1 MGQTAHPGR
10 PAGRLPRRRLAPA
23 VALLALLGAGPLLSG
38 CGSPLTSATTT
49 LAGAVDALVVHPD
62 GNTVGG
68 VDGLKLRRG
77 DVVRTGP
84 HGRAELH
91 TRGRVVYTG
100 SQSSVQVVNGAVES
114 LRHGAVVVD
123 AQRGPGVTLQ
133 VASLSVAAPAG
144 TAMRAERDATTRI
157 GALAGNPTVDS
168 DTGRQL
174 RLSALSQVV
183 VGGDALPNSTQ
194 DTPLRLTDDDGEAR
208 AVPTLVRDDLALDA
222 LAAGVDSTGAQTY
235 RVVTAAWHQSLDP
248 LPQGV
253 GRSEQVLPLV
263 IAAAATGSTPDA
275 RYKNAVGL
283 RTAGGSWGV
292 VAHLLGT
299 DSAAVL
305 AALQAF
311 ERGAAT
317 GQVGTVPAALSF
329 VADAVHP
336 GASGNSG
343 GGGTTPQ
350 VRPSPGS
357 SPTPGRTPAPSQSP
371 NPVSSTL
378 DKVLSL
384 VPTPLP
390 TVTSLLPSVQVPQL
404 PAVQLPVTV
413 PSLPVVGNVV
423 KPAPLPTLGH

>member
-10 PAGRLPRRRLAPA
+10 LPGRRFAPA
-23 VALLALLGAGPLLSG
+23 VALLALLGAGPFLSG
-38 CGSPLTSATTT
+38 CGSPLASATTT
-49 LAGAVDALVVHPD
+49 LAGAVDVLVVHPN
-62 GNTVGG
+62 GSTVGG
-68 VDGLKLRRG
+68 VDGLRLRRG

-123 AQRGPGVTLQ
+123 AQHGPGVTLQ
-133 VASLSVAAPAG
+133 VASLSVAAGAG

-157 GALAGNPTVDS
+157 GALAGNPTIDS

-174 RLSALSQVV
+174 RLSTLSQVV

-235 RVVTAAWHQSLDP
+235 RVVTAAWHQGLDP

-263 IAAAATGSTPDA
+263 IAAAAAGSSPDA
-275 RYKNAVGL
+275 RYKTAVAL

-336 GASGNSG
+336 GSTSGHPASGGS
-343 GGGTTPQ
+343 TPQ
-350 VRPSPGS
+350 TPQSPGS
-357 SPTPGRTPAPSQSP
+357 TPTPGATPAPSQSP
-371 NPVSSTL
+371 NPVTSTL

-384 VPTPLP
+384 VPTPVP
-390 TVTSLLPSVQVPQL
+390 TITSLLPAVQVPQL
-404 PAVQLPVTV
+404 PSVQLPVTV